1 MMHLILAVGL
11 ILLLLYVAAL
21 YESAALALLAFLLL
35 GLVLGSYILIFWRMA
50 AIDVELSIPMSLASC
65 GQPTGVRFTV
75 RTKRKSCGKTPLRV
89 LVEGR
94 QLPGKRKKRIWLRL
108 YAPAF
113 GEERVRKD
121 VTMHC
126 AGGYE
131 YRLRRV
137 RIYDWTGWFYLTR
150 WMEQSATTLL
160 LPKVHE
166 FPVQL
171 SGAVKNFFG
180 ESDVYDDLRGG
191 SDTSEVFQIREYVP
205 GDRLQNIHWKLSAK
219 SEELMVREH
228 SQTKGCPIV
237 LLLGTKGIEKQKPMM
252 RDRFLQLAAAIS
264 FSLVDADCPHIV
276 SWFDGTEGEP
286 VRMRVDDEEGFYEW
300 QMRYLIA
307 RTKGADTDVEAA
319 YAKKYASEVCLHRL
333 RIEPELSLYLDGSL
347 WKRFSKKGSLE
358 TELESLQ
365 LLL

>member
-11 ILLLLYVAAL
+11 VPLLLYVAAL
-21 YESAALALLAFLLL
+21 YESAALALLAFFLL
-35 GLVLGSYILIFWRMA
+35 GLVLISYGLILWRLA
-50 AIDVELSIPMSLASC
+50 AIDVELSIPMALASC

-94 QLPGKRKKRIWLRL
+94 QLPGKRKKRIWLWL
-108 YAPAF
+108 CAPAF

-150 WMEQSATTLL
+150 RMDQSATTLL
-160 LPKVHE
+160 LPKVLE

-191 SDTSEVFQIREYVP
+191 SDTTEVFQIREYVP

-228 SQTKGCPIV
+228 SLPKGCPIV
-237 LLLGTKGIEKQKPMM
+237 LLLGTKDIEKQNPTM
-252 RDRFLQLAAAIS
+252 RDRFLQIAAAVS

-276 SWFDGTEGEP
+276 SWYDGAEGET

-300 QMRYLIA
+300 QMHYLIA

-319 YAKKYASEVCLHRL
+319 YVKKYVSEACLHRL
-333 RIEPELSLYLDGSL
+333 RIEPDLSFYLDGSL
-347 WKRFSKKGSLE
+347 WKKFSKKGSLE
-358 TELESLQ
+358 TELASLQ
-365 LLL
+365 LFL